1 MDIFK
6 EFQENMELFTI
17 KYLFEK
23 MVKKMENDMKERAKS
38 YGIELDCEFRCKV
51 ESVNL
56 DTLHENID
64 KAKSDMEIK

>member
-1 MDIFK
+1 
-6 EFQENMELFTI
+6 
-17 KYLFEK
+17 
-23 MVKKMENDMKERAKS
+23 MKERAKS

-64 KAKSDMEIK
+64 KAKESMEVK

>member
-6 EFQENMELFTI
+6 EFQENMELLTI
-17 KYLFEK
+17 KVLFDK

-38 YGIELDCEFRCKV
+38 YGIELDCEFKCKV

-64 KAKSDMEIK
+64 KAKESMEVK